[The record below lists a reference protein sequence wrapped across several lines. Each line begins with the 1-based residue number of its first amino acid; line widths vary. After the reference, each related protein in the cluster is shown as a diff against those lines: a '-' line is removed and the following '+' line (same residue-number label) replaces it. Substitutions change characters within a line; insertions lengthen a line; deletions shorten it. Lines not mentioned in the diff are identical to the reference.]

1 MKKTK
6 LTVLALA
13 ATLGTAA
20 NAQHA
25 YEGNKISDNWY
36 AGVQVGGV
44 TPANGAFFGDMRG
57 AFGIEVGKQIT
68 PVIGVSFQGLTAAN
82 TTWSASA
89 LDYLSLGLNG
99 KLNLN
104 NLFAGYNGKPRFFE
118 VETVVGL
125 NWGHEFFPSSQRW
138 DDSYLT
144 SRFGAS
150 FNFNLGESKA
160 WSINVKP
167 AIVYKMDGYKAQ
179 CLNKNNAYVEML
191 AGVTYHFKCSN
202 GKHYRTIQKAYDQN
216 EVDALNQSINDL
228 RKEVADKNSNI
239 DALKAENARTKADL
253 QNCLNEKNNRKD
265 VTPSFEPVVSFPIG
279 KYLVES
285 RQMANI
291 EKIAEFMKNN
301 PSATINVC
309 GYASPEGN
317 EKFNQELS
325 VKRAETV
332 KEILVNKFGIEADRI
347 NAEGKGVGSMFS
359 KPNLNRVTITTLT
372 GI

>member
-1 MKKTK
+1 MTIMKKTG
-6 LTVLALA
+6 LAVLALA
-13 ATLGTAA
+13 ASFGIA

-25 YEGNKISDNWY
+25 YEGNKIGDNWY

-44 TPANGAFFGDMRG
+44 IPVSEGGMHG
-57 AFGIEVGKQIT
+57 AFGIEIGKQLT
-68 PVIGVSFQGLTAAN
+68 PVVGVSFQGLTAAN

-104 NLFAGYNGKPRFFE
+104 NLFAGYNGKPRLFE
-118 VETVVGL
+118 IETVVGL

-150 FNFNLGESKA
+150 LNFNLGESKA

-167 AIVYKMDGYKAQ
+167 AIVYKMDGYRAQ
-179 CLNKNNAYVEML
+179 CLNKNNAYVELL

-202 GKHYRTIQKAYDQN
+202 GKHYRTIQKAYDQA

-228 RKEVADKNSNI
+228 RKELSDKNSNI

-253 QNCLNEKNNRKD
+253 QNCLNDKNKNKE
-265 VTPSFEPVVSFPIG
+265 VTSFEPVVSFPIG

-291 EKIAEFMKNN
+291 EKIADFMKNN

-317 EKFNQELS
+317 AEYNQKLS

-359 KPNLNRVTITTLT
+359 KPNMNRVTITTLT
-372 GI
+372 GM

>member
-1 MKKTK
+1 MKKTG
-6 LTVLALA
+6 LAVLALA
-13 ATLGTAA
+13 TTIATA

-44 TPANGAFFGDMRG
+44 TPATGAFFGDMRG
-57 AFGIEVGKQIT
+57 AFGIELGKQLT

-82 TTWSASA
+82 TSWSASA

-99 KLNLN
+99 KVNLN
-104 NLFAGYNGKPRFFE
+104 NLFAGYKGKPRFFE
-118 VETVVGL
+118 VEAVFGL

-144 SRFGAS
+144 SRFGGS

-160 WSINVKP
+160 WSINIKP
-167 AIVYKMDGYKAQ
+167 AIVYKMDGYQAQ
-179 CLNKNNAYVEML
+179 CLNKNDAYIEML

-202 GKHYRTIQKAYDQN
+202 GKHYRTIQKAYDQA

-228 RKEVADKNSNI
+228 RKELSEKDSNI
-239 DALKAENARTKADL
+239 ESLKAENSRAKADL
-253 QNCLNEKNNRKD
+253 QNCMNDKNKNKSI
-265 VTPSFEPVVSFPIG
+265 VSFEPVVSFPIG
-279 KYLVES
+279 KYLVEA

-291 EKIAEFMKNN
+291 EKMAEFLKNN
-301 PSATINVC
+301 PEATISIC

-317 EKFNQELS
+317 SEYNQKLS

-332 KEILVNKFGIEADRI
+332 KEILVNKFGIEAERI
-347 NAEGKGVGSMFS
+347 SAEGKGVGSMFS
-359 KPNLNRVTITTLT
+359 KPNMNRVTVTTLT
-372 GI
+372 NM